1 MSFLDQVVSI
11 AESSV
16 DHPDCLSFFS
26 SRGIS
31 PDSIK
36 KARVGFIDK
45 DFPLVEDHIESHEYC
60 HGDLKCDY
68 CRFKNWF
75 YWERSGE
82 QSCRFSKYVL
92 FPLTDFK
99 NRIVGFS
106 LRGVEKKS
114 FESFL
119 SRRDFNAVLFKTTD
133 ATRESY
139 EQGCIWIVEGPMDL
153 LSMTEVGLINSVAIM
168 TNNLSRNQTK
178 WIKRVS
184 DRFYLAMDADEAGN
198 LGASNAKIRFGE
210 SNCKRIK
217 WSQYSQCKDM
227 NDLLKKLGPTKLR
240 KLLDGEMT

>member
-1 MSFLDQVVSI
+1 MST
-11 AESSV
+11 AESLV
-16 DHPDCLSFFS
+16 DDPDCLSFFS

-31 PDSIK
+31 PESIK
-36 KARVGFIDK
+36 KARVGFINR
-45 DFPLVEDHIESHEYC
+45 DFPIIDDHIESHISC
-60 HGDLKCDY
+60 NGDVKCDY

-82 QSCRFSKYVL
+82 VTCRFSKYVL

-99 NRIVGFS
+99 NRVTGFS

-119 SRRDFNAVLFKTTD
+119 SRRDFNAVIFKTTD
-133 ATRESY
+133 AIRESY
-139 EQGCIWIVEGPMDL
+139 GQDSIWIVEGPLDL
-153 LSMTEVGLINSVAIM
+153 LSMAEVGVHNSVAIM

-178 WIKRVS
+178 WVKRIS

-198 LGASNAKIRFGE
+198 LGASNARIRFGE

-217 WSQYSQCKDM
+217 WNQHSQCKDM
-227 NDLLKKLGPTKLR
+227 NDLLRKLGPNKLR
-240 KLLDGEMT
+240 NLLDGEMT